1 VIESEN
7 AKKRYFAN
15 IGKTLMQ
22 VQRLQKDVI
31 PSKSSNGSGL
41 MELVTQGKNHNFRKN
56 YGHFSEN
63 FEIEFLQYF

>member
-1 VIESEN
+1 MIESEN

-41 MELVTQGKNHNFRKN
+41 MELVTQG
-56 YGHFSEN
+56 
-63 FEIEFLQYF
+63 

>member
-1 VIESEN
+1 
-7 AKKRYFAN
+7 
-15 IGKTLMQ
+15 MQ

-63 FEIEFLQYF
+63 FQLEFPQYF